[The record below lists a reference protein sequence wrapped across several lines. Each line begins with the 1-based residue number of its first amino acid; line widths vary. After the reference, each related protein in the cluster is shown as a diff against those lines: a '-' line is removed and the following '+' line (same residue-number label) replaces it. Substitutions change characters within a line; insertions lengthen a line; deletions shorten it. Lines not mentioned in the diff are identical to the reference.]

1 MVKFS
6 HLGDCHLGSWRQ
18 PELQQL
24 NLESFR
30 FAIDHSIKEGVDF
43 ILIAGDLFDS
53 AYPPIE
59 ILKETFKEFRKL
71 FQAKIPCYLIAGSH
85 DFSASGKTF
94 LDVLENSGF
103 CKNVS
108 RFEERENQI
117 ILQPTLEKNVA
128 IYGYPGKKSG
138 LEIEDLKKIKLNE
151 TPGFYKILMLHT
163 TISSAVGTLP
173 IESISEE
180 SLPKANYYALGH
192 LHIDFNENNFVYS
205 GPIFPNNFQEL
216 EDLQEGS
223 FYIVNTDINMIK
235 RIPLKLKDVKV
246 FDIEIND
253 ALMGTQKILS
263 ELDKTNIANKIILLR
278 VSGNL
283 KVGKHSD
290 INFAEIERFA
300 KSKNVFS
307 FLRNTTQLLK
317 EEQVIEIHSENME
330 NIEEEI
336 ISKYQNDKKTNFD
349 PLSKNL
355 ISALSIDKHEDEKSA
370 SFEERLIG
378 EVKKIFDIK

>member
-1 MVKFS
+1 MVKFA

-43 ILIAGDLFDS
+43 VLIAGDLFDS

-103 CKNVS
+103 CKNVA

-117 ILQPTLEKNVA
+117 ILQPTLDKNVA

-138 LEIEDLKKIKLNE
+138 LEVEDLKKIKLNE
-151 TPGFYKILMLHT
+151 TPGFYHILMLHT
-163 TISSAVGTLP
+163 TISSAVGSLP

-192 LHIDFNENNFVYS
+192 LHIEFNENNFVYS

-223 FYIVNTDINMIK
+223 FYIVNTDTNFIK
-235 RIPLKLKDVKV
+235 RVPIKLKNVKV
-246 FDIEIND
+246 FDIEITD
-253 ALMGTQKILS
+253 TLLGTQKITS
-263 ELDKTNIANKIILLR
+263 TLDKTDIQDKIVLLR

-290 INFAEIERFA
+290 LNFAEIERFVQ
-300 KSKNVFS
+300 SKKVYS
-307 FLRNTTQLLK
+307 FLKNTTQLVK
-317 EEQVIEIHSENME
+317 EEQNLEIRSENME
-330 NIEEEI
+330 NIETEVIE
-336 ISKYQNDKKTNFD
+336 KYQTDNKTKFD
-349 PLSKNL
+349 TLVPNL
-355 ISALSIDKHEDEKSA
+355 LDILSIEKHEDEKS
-370 SFEERLIG
+370 SNYEERLIG
-378 EVKKIFDIK
+378 EVKKILSL